1 MSEFIGSGNGSSS
14 GDGSGSVSGA
24 ALTVQSDVGELEE
37 IIVSDDVVNDDDDDV
52 MDTASVWSDYTDNNG
67 VIKDDEYDNDHDM
80 NEAPV
85 DMAIVTFKGHSD
97 CVYCSA
103 IHPSISG
110 LMISGGGD
118 DKAYIWKY
126 HYNNTILSNDIHD
139 NTINGSSIIDNDT
152 IELLGH
158 TDTVSNVGFNFDG
171 TLALTGAY
179 DGTIKIWKVDNGELL
194 MTLEGPEDVE
204 WAQWHPK
211 GNAII
216 AGSKDGTA
224 WMWLAHNGQCIQ
236 VFAGHDGGVTAGCF
250 SLDGKFVCTGGEDGT
265 VRIWAPKTGQCKHAF
280 EGYSGHDGMITC
292 LVSSHDGDMLIS
304 GIYHHH
310 HHHHHHRYLFHCNTG
325 VNVND
330 DRIHQ
335 YTC

>member
-1 MSEFIGSGNGSSS
+1 MSEFTRSDAEKLDTSSIAPSIASSS
-14 GDGSGSVSGA
+14 AVVS
-24 ALTVQSDVGELEE
+24 SDVGELQEVL
-37 IIVSDDVVNDDDDDV
+37 VSDDDVPDDNDDDNDN
-52 MDTASVWSDYTDNNG
+52 MDTASVWSDYTDDN
-67 VIKDDEYDNDHDM
+67 VIKDDDYEIDDTNDDI
-80 NEAPV
+80 PV
-85 DMAIVTFKGHSD
+85 DMAIATFRGHSD

-103 IHPSISG
+103 IHPSIKG

-126 HYNNTILSNDIHD
+126 QYNDNLLSNNIID
-139 NTINGSSIIDNDT
+139 NDVTKSGIVDNDT

-179 DGTIKIWKVDNGELL
+179 DGTIKIWKVENGELL
-194 MTLEGPEDVE
+194 LTLEGPEDVE

-236 VFAGHDGGVTAGCF
+236 VFAGHDGGVMAGCF

-265 VRIWAPKTGQCKHAF
+265 VRIWAPKTGQCKHTF
-280 EGYSGHDGMITC
+280 EGYSGHEGMITC
-292 LVSSHDGDMLIS
+292 LVSSQDGDMLIS
-304 GIYHHH
+304 G
-310 HHHHHHRYLFHCNTG
+310 N
-325 VNVND
+325 
-330 DRIHQ
+330 IHI
-335 YTC
+335 TFLIVIVM

>member
-1 MSEFIGSGNGSSS
+1 MSDFIDDELAASAPALSSATS
-14 GDGSGSVSGA
+14 TSIVS
-24 ALTVQSDVGELEE
+24 SDVGELHEVM
-37 IIVSDDVVNDDDDDV
+37 VSDDVPDDGDDNDDDA
-52 MDTASVWSDYTDNNG
+52 MDTASVWSDYTDDNP
-67 VIKDDEYDNDHDM
+67 IKDDYENDDNDND
-80 NEAPV
+80 NGAPVV
-85 DMAIVTFKGHSD
+85 DMAIATFKGHSD

-103 IHPSISG
+103 VHPSING

-126 HYNNTILSNDIHD
+126 QYSNVLLSSNINDD
-139 NTINGSSIIDNDT
+139 NPVRADIVDSDT

-179 DGTIKIWKVDNGELL
+179 DGTVKIWKVENGELVT
-194 MTLEGPEDVE
+194 TLEGPEDVE
-204 WAQWHPK
+204 WAHWHPK

-265 VRIWAPKTGQCKHAF
+265 VRIWAPKTGQCKHTF
-280 EGYSGHDGMITC
+280 EGYSGHEGMVTC
-292 LVSSHDGDMLIS
+292 LVSSQDGDMLIS
-304 GIYHHH
+304 GI
-310 HHHHHHRYLFHCNTG
+310 
-325 VNVND
+325 
-330 DRIHQ
+330 Q
-335 YTC
+335 Q